1 MKPLNSGYLRVLK
14 NLSVIERCPLWGG
27 NLKKIITFVTCSLF
41 GMSAIGR
48 FHCNYKNTRTRKI
61 IPYRTILIT
70 GLWLVRKVF
79 YYEYVKQEKCIYFL
93 PDKPFLLLFTFFQ
106 MQDFLTFYSLNIFI
120 VWKGV
125 SVPPSWYPP
134 LSWDFWK
141 DQPLPFKKEG
151 GGSSNCDIYDICV
164 ELIFWPMSF
173 TPGWKCTRNQ
183 PLRYSL

>member
-1 MKPLNSGYLRVLK
+1 MA
-14 NLSVIERCPLWGG
+14 
-27 NLKKIITFVTCSLF
+27 CSLF

-48 FHCNYKNTRTRKI
+48 FHSNDKNMRIRKI

-125 SVPPSWYPP
+125 SVPPSWYPL